1 MVIVKFRQWNCN
13 LEFAKYSN
21 GRTAILLSDVEDGS
35 PVAKATV
42 NIPEIPLS
50 ENEVIIKDYAEN
62 IGMLETL
69 INAGVVEDTQKK
81 VAAGR
86 VSVPIVKLLIPIK

>member
-1 MVIVKFRQWNCN
+1 MHVKFKQWNC
-13 LEFAKYSN
+13 EIQFAKYSN
-21 GRTAILLSDVEDGS
+21 GRTAIMLIDSEDGS
-35 PVAKATV
+35 PIAKATV
-42 NIPEIPLS
+42 NIPEVPLS

-69 INAGVVEDTQKK
+69 VNAGVVEDTRKK